1 MIQNISQHMQ
11 LVFEY
16 AQHSSNNAW
25 LLSFITSCHDKEKT
39 TSVLLQMSFN
49 HNKMSIFVISARA
62 HNQLVLLNCLV
73 VRFVYTQTLMA
84 NPKLIRQKVIDRCL
98 RSPKQYAVKDIME
111 KCNIALEEA
120 GCKPVTSKVTIL
132 EDLKGIDAIFPEA
145 HIVQRKVGRYIYY
158 EYEDKSFSIYQIPL
172 SDDEM
177 AQLAQ
182 TISILSK
189 FEGMPSFDWVD
200 NFIKHFKST
209 LNIPSTRDT
218 IVAFDENFDL
228 KGRGWFAKLFS
239 AIASQQA
246 LEIKYQPFGQNEKTS
261 LLHPYLLKQYNNR
274 WFLLGCVDG
283 FNTITI
289 FALDRINDIAPA
301 NIPYK
306 PNTNIDFQDF
316 FDERVGVSSGR
327 GEAEI
332 IHIKVSNDLYNYIET
347 KPIHGTQKKVREE
360 ENGVVIQIEVVIN
373 RELVQL
379 LQSYGFGV
387 TVLKPKEL
395 QDIIICDAKKKL
407 QNYQSVQTN

>member
-1 MIQNISQHMQ
+1 M
-11 LVFEY
+11 
-16 AQHSSNNAW
+16 
-25 LLSFITSCHDKEKT
+25 
-39 TSVLLQMSFN
+39 
-49 HNKMSIFVISARA
+49 
-62 HNQLVLLNCLV
+62 
-73 VRFVYTQTLMA
+73 
-84 NPKLIRQKVIDRCL
+84 
-98 RSPKQYAVKDIME
+98 
-111 KCNIALEEA
+111 
-120 GCKPVTSKVTIL
+120 
-132 EDLKGIDAIFPEA
+132 
-145 HIVQRKVGRYIYY
+145 
-158 EYEDKSFSIYQIPL
+158 
-172 SDDEM
+172 
-177 AQLAQ
+177 
-182 TISILSK
+182 
-189 FEGMPSFDWVD
+189 
-200 NFIKHFKST
+200 
-209 LNIPSTRDT
+209 
-218 IVAFDENFDL
+218 
-228 KGRGWFAKLFS
+228 FS

-289 FALDRINDIAPA
+289 FALDRINDVAPA